1 MKRILFLLPFLI
13 MLMSSCLKH
22 NDVETTPLP
31 DLTGNWSGYFYKLR
45 INTAKNGMD
54 TANKVA
60 LNFSLN
66 KVTGYTI
73 TGDTATVHGAS
84 FGSFQYDYS
93 TFLFGD
99 KSYNASL
106 PQTKVHLDGYYDY
119 LYTSAQNRLQMSYEF
134 TNDTLVYYYD
144 FRKQ

>member
-13 MLMSSCLKH
+13 MLVSSCMKSA
-22 NDVETTPLP
+22 NVDPTPLP
-31 DLTGNWSGYFYKLR
+31 NLTGNWSGYFYKLR
-45 INTAKNGMD
+45 INAAKTGMD

-60 LNFSLN
+60 LSLSLN
-66 KVTGYTI
+66 STTGYTI
-73 TGDTATVHGAS
+73 SGDTATVHGGS
-84 FGSFQYDYS
+84 FGGYQYDYS

-99 KSYNASL
+99 KSYNVSL

-119 LYTSAQNRLQMSYEF
+119 LYTAAQNRLQISYEF
-134 TNDTLVYYYD
+134 ANDTLVYYYD